1 MGEICKRRDLLVV
14 SLPLLVSFISV
25 FALYA

>member
-1 MGEICKRRDLLVV
+1 MGEICKRIDLLVV
-14 SLPLLVSFISV
+14 CLPLLVSFISV